1 VTERRGFSLVEI
13 LVALAI
19 LTAAAL
25 PMLSLSPGRVL
36 SYGPRQSKATYLL
49 RELVEMAGAIPRA
62 RLAALLDASAHV
74 GNGYREVA
82 PAKLGL
88 DAQAVAALEA
98 RFFVR
103 LNAHV
108 LGQFGLDR
116 MDCIVSFTEAGRVRW
131 LARSAVKRDEAALDA
146 LAELRVNGPFDRV
159 DEGAFGKS
167 IRTMAEIHAN
177 HVVAFQRAD
186 SPFVV
191 PVLHP
196 RVQTFMPPSF
206 DEERLGAVADHLE
219 EFQDAV
225 AFVQGADLPAGAFPR
240 PPIAGGVGVGH

>member
-1 VTERRGFSLVEI
+1 MIRRGFSLIEI

-19 LTAAAL
+19 LTAAAIPL
-25 PMLSLSPGRVL
+25 LSLSPGRVM

-62 RLAALLDASAHV
+62 RLVALLEASPVV
-74 GNGYREVA
+74 GNGYREIA

-88 DAQAVAALEA
+88 DCEGVAALEA

-108 LGQFGLDR
+108 LGQFGMDRLD
-116 MDCIVSFTEAGRVRW
+116 CVVSFMESTRVRW
-131 LARSAVKRDEAALDA
+131 LARSALKRDEAALDA

-159 DEGAFGKS
+159 DEGAFPRS
-167 IRTMAEIHAN
+167 IKAVAQIHAN
-177 HVVAFQRAD
+177 HVVAFQKPD
-186 SPFVV
+186 SRFVA

-196 RVQTFMPPSF
+196 RVQSFMPPSF
-206 DEERLGAVADHLE
+206 DEERLGAVADQLE

-225 AFVQGADLPAGAFPR
+225 AFVQGADLPAGTFPR
-240 PPIAGGVGVGH
+240 PPIAADVGVAH